1 VLAVEVVEDLFLV
14 ALVVQAVAVLEQLQ
28 AQLVVLELLT

>member
-1 VLAVEVVEDLFLV
+1 VLVVAVVEDLFLV